1 MILWSYLKKIKWLCE
16 QTQYLM
22 MINITSRS
30 LTLVCAENVFD
41 TKQKN
46 HIIYFWTWIINNLF
60 SNFTKNYSLK
70 TALSSYLFI
79 FPAYCFNLLFLQ
91 TVFFFRNNPP
101 PIVPWKEMFTL
112 FIFYIL
118 LCTYYKYTRIIYST
132 VWSSNVNIKFNL
144 ICVLHLQFINEFKLS
159 TESNMSINHQCEV

>member
-1 MILWSYLKKIKWLCE
+1 MCE

-46 HIIYFWTWIINNLF
+46 QIIYFWTWIINNLF
-60 SNFTKNYSLK
+60 SNFAKNFSLK
-70 TALSSYLFI
+70 TALSSYLF
-79 FPAYCFNLLFLQ
+79 FPPIASIYYFCRQ
-91 TVFFFRNNPP
+91 YFFQKYNPP

-144 ICVLHLQFINEFKLS
+144 ICLLHLQFINEFKLS
-159 TESNMSINHQCEV
+159 TEANVNKPSMWSIK

>member
-70 TALSSYLFI
+70 TALSSYLF
-79 FPAYCFNLLFLQ
+79 F
-91 TVFFFRNNPP
+91 P
-101 PIVPWKEMFTL
+101 PIASIYYFCRQYFFSETTPLPL
-112 FIFYIL
+112 FPERKCLHCLFS
-118 LCTYYKYTRIIYST
+118 TYYYVHII
-132 VWSSNVNIKFNL
+132 NIPES
-144 ICVLHLQFINEFKLS
+144 FIQLFD
-159 TESNMSINHQCEV
+159 HQM